1 MASALHKVWR
11 LPSDD
16 GSLVFDERESLLTQ
30 LLDSGR
36 AYRKKF
42 LLHRLVVASGISAS
56 CPGRME
62 LGAHWETLCHRVQ
75 RRHHGDVVTGLLLLY
90 PTCALHIVEC
100 SSEALVTILQDLGGV
115 HTPEHSPPATDARVL
130 AVSHDL
136 PVRLFLQWSCK
147 ALPPVA
153 RTLAGGSERE
163 PTEKLVT
170 DALEQLVQL
179 SQHMLKVPKGSKV
192 AMDTALDQVPELMVP
207 QGVVEELLKREEL
220 LTPKQY
226 LEVYHSPLN
235 ALGDSGRASGHIF
248 SSNFITTV

>member
-11 LPSDD
+11 LPSDG
-16 GSLVFDERESLLTQ
+16 GSLVFDERETLLTQ
-30 LLDSGR
+30 VLDSGR

-56 CPGRME
+56 LADRME
-62 LGAHWETLCHRVQ
+62 LEAHWETLCHRVQ

-100 SSEALVTILQDLGGV
+100 SSEALVTVLQDLGGV
-115 HTPEHSPPATDARVL
+115 HTPEHSPPTADARVL

-136 PVRLFLQWSCK
+136 PARLFLQWSCK
-147 ALPPVA
+147 TLPPAA

-163 PTEKLVT
+163 PTEKLVP

-179 SQHMLKVPKGSKV
+179 GQHMLKLPKGSKV
-192 AMDTALDQVPELMVP
+192 AMDAALDQVPELMVP
-207 QGVVEELLKREEL
+207 QGVVEELLRREEL
-220 LTPKQY
+220 LTPQQY

-235 ALGDSGRASGHIF
+235 AMGDSGHIF
-248 SSNFITTV
+248 SSDSPTTV